1 MLASLKKKETY
12 KNYIK
17 SFRFAFYC
25 LTHPLDGYWDLTHE
39 KRGSIAVANT
49 ILILTLITRIT
60 TLRYTSF
67 LFLKVYWPDVNI
79 LLYCA
84 TIVFPLALWCL
95 GNWGLTTLF
104 DGKARLKQIYM
115 ATCYAMLP
123 YPLINL
129 PLILVSNMVTAEEG
143 SFYSVLVIISIAWAA
158 VWIIAAMMQIHEYT
172 ISKTIFFTIATLFAM
187 LVLIF
192 LLLLFFSMFS
202 SGVAYFISLGKEIMF
217 RN

>member
-49 ILILTLITRIT
+49 ILILTLITRIA

-84 TIVFPLALWCL
+84 TILFPLALWCL

-115 ATCYAMLP
+115 ASCYAMLP

-129 PLILVSNMVTAEEG
+129 PLILVSNMVTEEEG
-143 SFYSVLVIISIAWAA
+143 SFYSVLVVISLAWAA

-172 ISKTIFFTIATLFAM
+172 IGKTIFFTVATIFAM

>member
-49 ILILTLITRIT
+49 ILILSLVTRIA

-129 PLILVSNMVTAEEG
+129 PLILVSNVVTAEEG
-143 SFYSVLVIISIAWAA
+143 SFYSVLVIISLAWAG

-172 ISKTIFFTIATLFAM
+172 IGKTIFFTVATIFAM

-192 LLLLFFSMFS
+192 LLLLFFSLFS
-202 SGVAYFISLGKEIMF
+202 SGIAYFISLGKEIMF
-217 RN
+217 RQ

>member
-49 ILILTLITRIT
+49 ILILTLITRIA

-115 ATCYAMLP
+115 ATCYALLP

-129 PLILVSNMVTAEEG
+129 PLILVSNVVTAEEG
-143 SFYSVLVIISIAWAA
+143 SFYSVLVIISLAWAA

-172 ISKTIFFTIATLFAM
+172 IGKTIFFTVATIFAM

-192 LLLLFFSMFS
+192 LLLLFFSLFS
-202 SGVAYFISLGKEIMF
+202 SGIAYFISLGKEIMF

>member
-49 ILILTLITRIT
+49 ILILTLITRIA

-79 LLYCA
+79 LLYCS

-129 PLILVSNMVTAEEG
+129 PLILVSNVVTAEEG
-143 SFYSVLVIISIAWAA
+143 SFCSVLVIISLAWAA

-172 ISKTIFFTIATLFAM
+172 IGKTIFFTIATIFAM

-192 LLLLFFSMFS
+192 LLLLFFSLFS
-202 SGVAYFISLGKEIMF
+202 SGIAYFISLGKEIMF
-217 RN
+217 RQ

>member
-49 ILILTLITRIT
+49 ILILTLITRIA

-79 LLYCA
+79 LLYCS

-129 PLILVSNMVTAEEG
+129 PLILVSNVVTAEEG
-143 SFYSVLVIISIAWAA
+143 SFYSVLVIISLAWAA

-172 ISKTIFFTIATLFAM
+172 IGKTIFFTVATIFAM

-192 LLLLFFSMFS
+192 LLLLFFSLFS
-202 SGVAYFISLGKEIMF
+202 SGIAYFISLGKEIMF

>member
-12 KNYIK
+12 KKYFK

-39 KRGSIAVANT
+39 KRGSIAVANS
-49 ILILTLITRIT
+49 ILILTLVTRIA

-67 LFLKVYWPDVNI
+67 LFNKVYWPDINI
-79 LLYCA
+79 FLYCA
-84 TIVFPLALWCL
+84 TIVFPLTLWCL

-104 DGKARLKQIYM
+104 DGKGRLKQVYM
-115 ATCYAMLP
+115 GTCYAMLP

-129 PLILVSNMVTAEEG
+129 PLIVISNMVTEDEG
-143 SFYSVLVIISIAWAA
+143 SFYTVLVTISLVWAA

-172 ISKTIFFTIATLFAM
+172 IGKTIFFTVATIFAM

-202 SGVAYFISLGKEIMF
+202 SGISYFITIGKEIMF
-217 RN
+217 RQ

>member
-49 ILILTLITRIT
+49 ILILTLITRIA

-79 LLYCA
+79 LLYCS

-129 PLILVSNMVTAEEG
+129 PLILVSNVVTAEEG
-143 SFYSVLVIISIAWAA
+143 SFCSVLVIISLAWAA

-172 ISKTIFFTIATLFAM
+172 IGKTIFFTIATIFAM

-192 LLLLFFSMFS
+192 LLLLFFSLFS
-202 SGVAYFISLGKEIMF
+202 SGIAYFISLGKEIMF

>member
-49 ILILTLITRIT
+49 ILILTLITRIA

-129 PLILVSNMVTAEEG
+129 PLILVSNVVTEEEG
-143 SFYSVLVIISIAWAA
+143 SFYSVLVIISLAWAA

-172 ISKTIFFTIATLFAM
+172 IGKTIFFTVATIFAM

>member
-49 ILILTLITRIT
+49 ILILSLVTRIA

-129 PLILVSNMVTAEEG
+129 PLILVSNVVTAEEG
-143 SFYSVLVIISIAWAA
+143 SFYSVLVIISLVWAG

-172 ISKTIFFTIATLFAM
+172 IGKTIFFTVATIFAM

-192 LLLLFFSMFS
+192 LLLLFFSLFS
-202 SGVAYFISLGKEIMF
+202 SGIAYFISLGKEIMF

>member
-49 ILILTLITRIT
+49 ILILSLVTRIA

-129 PLILVSNMVTAEEG
+129 PLILVSNVVTAEEG
-143 SFYSVLVIISIAWAA
+143 SFYSVLVIISLAWAA

-172 ISKTIFFTIATLFAM
+172 IGKTIFFTVATIFAM

-192 LLLLFFSMFS
+192 LLLLFFSLFS
-202 SGVAYFISLGKEIMF
+202 SGIAYFISLGKEIMF